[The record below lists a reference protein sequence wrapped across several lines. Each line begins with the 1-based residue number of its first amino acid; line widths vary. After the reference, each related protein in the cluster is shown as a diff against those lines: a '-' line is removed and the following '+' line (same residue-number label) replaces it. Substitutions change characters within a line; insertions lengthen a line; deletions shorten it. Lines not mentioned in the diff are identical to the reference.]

1 MNQKFSQDF
10 TGLFKWNDISQEP
23 QKTLPKTSTAFKSR
37 LMLAAEALDNSGI
50 GITQKN
56 KNLTVELVKRIH
68 NYNSNNRL
76 QYD

>member
-23 QKTLPKTSTAFKSR
+23 QQTLPKTSPAFKSR
-37 LMLAAEALDNSGI
+37 LILAAEALDNSGI

-56 KNLTVELVKRIH
+56 KLNAVELIKRIH
-68 NYNSNNRL
+68 NYNSNNRI